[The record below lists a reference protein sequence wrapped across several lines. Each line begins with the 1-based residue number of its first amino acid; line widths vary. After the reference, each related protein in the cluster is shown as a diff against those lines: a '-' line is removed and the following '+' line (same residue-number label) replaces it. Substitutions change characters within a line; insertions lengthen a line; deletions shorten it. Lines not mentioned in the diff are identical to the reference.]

1 MNDDSILLSLPEISD
16 KNIDEIINEAG
27 KTQPY
32 LTAYIL
38 TYEEDDLDSTEQ
50 AILFDLYILI
60 WFLRTK
66 SELPPPL
73 VSTNVI
79 NEKQQNNSYLSK
91 YLENE
96 SNEDIHSM
104 IQILIENY
112 KSFELYELISRILHD
127 EFLRERVRDKNYG
140 LLLGGLKT
148 VIDCLE
154 DEPKTDL

>member
-1 MNDDSILLSLPEISD
+1 MSKQMDNDSILLSLPGISD
-16 KNIDEIINEAG
+16 EDIGKIINEAG

-38 TYEEDDLDSTEQ
+38 TYEEDGLDHTEQ

-73 VSTNVI
+73 VSTDVI
-79 NEKQQNNSYLSK
+79 NEKQHNNSYLSK
-91 YLENE
+91 YIENE
-96 SNEDIHSM
+96 SNEDIHRM

-112 KSFELYELISRILHD
+112 KSFELYELISRILHG
-127 EFLRERVRDKNYG
+127 EFLKERVRDKNYG
-140 LLLGGLKT
+140 MLLGGLKT

-154 DEPKTDL
+154 N